1 MGSPQQQPS
10 LPGHQA
16 VRGWVTRSRQLA
28 ADAPVPVKVLVIA
41 LVCVFAPALVGIA
54 LLAALLYAPY
64 ALWTGDRSW
73 LASISVALWGIAVT
87 AAEAKGA
94 AGPRY
99 LLMLLPAIV
108 AVVARVGLLGRM
120 QVPCRTAAW
129 VLIWSLPIGIAAFR
143 LWHSQ
148 RLFGPGAAWLIALV
162 VLGWRLAKALQE
174 SREQIRRSGMSSALA
189 APYAMAAAGSG
200 VYPVG
205 LGPASAEAGAATGAG
220 TATGAGAG
228 PTGTGPIGTAPTGTA
243 PTGNAP
249 TGTGPAATG
258 HGPGQASGTGAPGGR
273 PLTGVGSRGPAWAG
287 ARGGTGLGTGAG
299 PAAGTGHAP
308 GTGPGARTATGIV
321 RAAQGSR
328 GLHSLDADGGQQGR
342 QGQPADEWP
351 VITVDEAMAELNAM
365 IGLAAVKDQ
374 VRSITAWVE
383 AARRR
388 AIAGHGTEKP
398 MQHFVFLGPPGTG
411 KTSVARVLAKI
422 FYAFGLLDAPTVV
435 EAQRADLVGE
445 YLGATAIKTNEL
457 VDSALGGVLFI
468 DEAYSLVNEG
478 DGQGDRFGN
487 EAVQALLKRA
497 EDDREHLIIILAGF
511 ERQMESFLASSPGLN
526 SRFGVRIKFP
536 TYTSAE
542 LMALAETA
550 VQGGGE
556 VLHPDARPVLRRLF
570 EEVGRRRMTDELG
583 NGRFVRSL
591 LARAKQQ
598 RDVRVMAGPA
608 EPTATELVTLR
619 GDDIELAY
627 AELTS
632 RFRGYTDTPTV
643 EAALAELDGLVG
655 LEPVKRQVHEIV
667 AQLQVARLRDRQ
679 GLASQPPSRHF
690 VFTGPPGTGKT
701 TVARIIGRIFAA
713 LGLLV
718 RPEVIEA
725 HRADLVGEHLGSTA
739 IKTSKLIDSAMGGVL
754 FIDEAYAL
762 HNDAYAGGDAFGS
775 EAVATLLKRAE
786 DDRERLVVVLAGY
799 TADMDRL
806 LRSNPGLASRFS
818 TRIAFPSYTATQLSQ
833 IAQVIAAQAGD
844 TFDAEAVPVLQ
855 SIFTRAV
862 EAGRIDTLGNGR
874 FARSLFERACASRD
888 VRVSLQ
894 GDAASAADL
903 TTVLAADLLTAY
915 RELAG

>member
-1 MGSPQQQPS
+1 MGSTQQQSS
-10 LPGHQA
+10 LPGRQA
-16 VRGWVTRSRQLA
+16 VRGWLTRSRQFA
-28 ADAPVPVKVLVIA
+28 AAAPLPVKVLVIA
-41 LVCVFAPALVGIA
+41 LVCVFAPALVAVGLLCA
-54 LLAALLYAPY
+54 LAYAPY
-64 ALWTGDRSW
+64 ALWTGDRSR
-73 LASISVALWGIAVT
+73 LASVSVALWGVAVT
-87 AAEAKGA
+87 AALAHGA
-94 AGPRY
+94 DEPRY
-99 LLMLLPAIV
+99 LLLLLPPV
-108 AVVARVGLLGRM
+108 VSVVARVGLLGRVP
-120 QVPCRTAAW
+120 VPCRTAAW
-129 VLIWSLPIGIAAFR
+129 VMIWSLPVGIATFR

-148 RLFGPGAAWLIALV
+148 RLFGPAAAWLIALV

-174 SREQIRRSGMSSALA
+174 SREQSRRSAVAGALA

-200 VYPVG
+200 GHFGGGATAGRGG
-205 LGPASAEAGAATGAG
+205 L
-220 TATGAGAG
+220 AGAG
-228 PTGTGPIGTAPTGTA
+228 SPGAVPPGVAA
-243 PTGNAP
+243 AWS
-249 TGTGPAATG
+249 PAAAG
-258 HGPGQASGTGAPGGR
+258 NGSGVRAD
-273 PLTGVGSRGPAWAG
+273 PA
-287 ARGGTGLGTGAG
+287 T
-299 PAAGTGHAP
+299 
-308 GTGPGARTATGIV
+308 V
-321 RAAQGSR
+321 RAAQAAR
-328 GLHSLDADGGQQGR
+328 GVRSLDGDGSQQGR
-342 QGQPADEWP
+342 AAQPAAASWP

-374 VRSITAWVE
+374 VRSIAASVE

-411 KTSVARVLAKI
+411 KTAVARVIAKI
-422 FYAFGLLDAPTVV
+422 FYAFGLLDSPAVL

-478 DGQGDRFGN
+478 DGQGDRFGS

-497 EDDREHLIIILAGF
+497 EDDRENLIIILAGF
-511 ERQMESFLASSPGLN
+511 ERQMESFLASNPGLN
-526 SRFGVRIKFP
+526 SRFGLRVKFP
-536 TYTSAE
+536 TYSPAE

-550 VQGGGE
+550 VQGRGE
-556 VLHPDARPVLRRLF
+556 LLDPDARPVLRRMF
-570 EEVGRRRMTDELG
+570 EEIGRRRLADELG

-591 LARAKQQ
+591 LAKAGQQ
-598 RDVRVMAGPA
+598 RDVRVMAGLG
-608 EPTATELVTLR
+608 EPTATELVTL
-619 GDDIELAY
+619 GGQDLELAY
-627 AELTS
+627 AELTV

-643 EAALAELDGLVG
+643 EGALAELDALVG

-701 TVARIIGRIFAA
+701 TVARIIGRILAA
-713 LGLLV
+713 LGMLV

-739 IKTSKLIDSAMGGVL
+739 IKTSRLIDSAMGGVL

-762 HNDAYAGGDAFGS
+762 YNEAYAGGDAFGS

-786 DDRERLVVVLAGY
+786 DDRERLAVVLAGY
-799 TADMDRL
+799 TDDMDRL

-818 TRIAFPSYTATQLSQ
+818 TRIAFPSYTAAELSQ

-844 TFDAEAVPVLQ
+844 SFDAEALPVLQ
-855 SIFTRAV
+855 SIFTQAV

-888 VRVSLQ
+888 VRVSLD
-894 GDAASAADL
+894 GEAATAADL